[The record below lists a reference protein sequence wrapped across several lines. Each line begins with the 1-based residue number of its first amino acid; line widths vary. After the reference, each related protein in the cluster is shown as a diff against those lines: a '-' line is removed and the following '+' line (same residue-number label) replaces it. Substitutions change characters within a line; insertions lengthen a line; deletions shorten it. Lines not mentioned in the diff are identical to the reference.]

1 MTNYTVISQRFNDE
15 FRNGSTF
22 ATNPTTDF
30 SYDLKGNPGERIKLT
45 QTIEISVSVNLDQ
58 TKLIQFNATSDATYG
73 EFEGTGVNWL
83 LEGMYT
89 GATIDVNSVTHITG
103 GPISVT
109 VGLITGPGYS
119 KLRVTKAALL
129 AAGLTD
135 GDNGFDFTIRLTSA
149 PDTLIYKYGLNPNG
163 FTGTNYTSWYDSNEQ
178 AYFLNNITGSLQ
190 TMNPVGLGIISW
202 NNSESVQA
210 KFDATVTT
218 YFHQFTV
225 EHIFIIPYYK
235 SGEYENIEDGTA
247 PTTFIGTNTI
257 TYDNGWFFGGTTLG
271 NYIRAEVKGGIG
283 NVGYFK
289 ENYNGQT
296 NNYVVENVTIANA
309 DNSGVLEGT
318 VVNTI
323 TFQIRNTNGVNFTS
337 NSKVIFYHSKLPTE
351 TEAQNKPTAFDTIWM
366 RERLITTEGAGA
378 VSGSI
383 ITNFNVTLNANPL
396 ILDVTA
402 QIQYTGAQQLLIS
415 NTSDYLMWVSVGQ
428 GGVMA
433 ADPDDRVALP
443 VDLNQFSKNLDVT
456 GLINAVDVTYYE
468 PWADFSSA
476 VRMVTQ
482 TGWDGDLIGCVFT
495 VVRNTAT
502 AASISKCQFK
512 ILAINSVTGDEFEFE
527 EYRVNFPIG
536 KLIGT
541 TVGGV
546 FYQVLNQNVQNS
558 FNMPSS
564 DLFNR
569 ITSSATVP
577 GAPGALQSYTFKTGF
592 QMPWRE
598 WEANPN
604 VPTSLYNALVDQNN
618 QNNKVSLYS
627 NVSNWEIFPVLEVTM
642 LTSGNVETI
651 YRKMT
656 FESNIYDFDTNDG
669 TFTGTTYYY
678 DENGD
683 ETDNIYVDQNVLIK
697 MEFAHALGTITLGN
711 IEAYIWI
718 ERDGSLERPWFLH
731 SSKDWTH
738 PLNPLEPSNT
748 ITSTN
753 TQFVEIVSTNNLI
766 TIYCKT
772 NRDNLQDGV
781 NYNVYGR
788 IKNKTIA

>member
-45 QTIEISVSVNLDQ
+45 QTIEISVSVNLDE
-58 TKLIQFNATSDATYG
+58 TKLIQYNATSDATYG
-73 EFEGTGVNWL
+73 ELVGTGVNWL

-89 GATIDVNSVTHITG
+89 GAVVNVKWAG
-103 GPISVT
+103 GAYVSCT
-109 VGLITGPGYS
+109 VGLITGTGYS
-119 KLRVTKAALL
+119 VLRLTKANLVT
-129 AAGLTD
+129 AGLAD
-135 GDNGFDFTIRLTSA
+135 GTQLTSFVVRLTSA

-178 AYFLNNITGSLQ
+178 AYFLTNLTGSLQ

-296 NNYVVENVTIANA
+296 NNYVVENVAIANA

-378 VSGSI
+378 VSGTI

-402 QIQYTGAQQLLIS
+402 EIQYTGAQQLLIS

-428 GGVMA
+428 GGVTA

-731 SSKDWTH
+731 SSKDWTN

-753 TQFVEIVSTNNLI
+753 TQFVEVVSANNLI